1 MQTMKCA
8 LLALG
13 LLGLGCR
20 FPSEPR
26 FGTVTGVVRYPDQTP
41 VFRAR
46 VSIAGERSTFT
57 DVLGRYRLELSAP
70 HDTLSVL
77 ARGGFT
83 PGRGYGGTPW
93 GGAREGRLPPGGGL
107 RGAPLGGGPRGR
119 AWGRRGAERRARP
132 RRADLSG
139 DRGDRFKHPNRG
151 WGSWACLPVPPP
163 PDRTPPSR
171 SVPRA

>member
-70 HDTLSVL
+70 RDTLSVL
-77 ARGGFT
+77 ARDGFT
-83 PGRGYGGTPW
+83 PGRGYGVTHW
-93 GGAREGRLPPGGGL
+93 GAAQVGGHGAGRLPPGGGL
-107 RGAPLGGGPRGR
+107 GGDPRGGGPRGG

-132 RRADLSG
+132 RGADLSG
-139 DRGDRFKHPNRG
+139 DRGD
-151 WGSWACLPVPPP
+151 
-163 PDRTPPSR
+163 
-171 SVPRA
+171 